1 MLRFHLHPSQCRS
14 IGQAIG
20 LTAYPPQRAAIFTMP
35 LLTRTL
41 PRLFSVGSLIR
52 AFGHSDHM
60 WSLLA
65 LAGLYDSTP
74 NIPWTRFTFKRSL
87 TPRLKSGA
95 CARANLGQRSDS
107 SSPTGSR
114 YRYIEGLRA
123 KKSQSSSTSTIR
135 LAAARMGLVV
145 VFIESIEVARNP
157 QLSDSE
163 ELFRVSGEHPEQG
176 SYD

>member
-1 MLRFHLHPSQCRS
+1 VWKHRPSHWPDGVPAAASRHIHDASAYSNSFPPIFGWEPYSRFRTSQPHL
-14 IGQAIG
+14 
-20 LTAYPPQRAAIFTMP
+20 
-35 LLTRTL
+35 
-41 PRLFSVGSLIR
+41 
-52 AFGHSDHM
+52 
-60 WSLLA
+60 SLLS
-65 LAGLYDSTP
+65 LPGLYDSTP

-87 TPRLKSGA
+87 TPRLKSVA
-95 CARANLGQRSDS
+95 CAYANLGQRSDS

-123 KKSQSSSTSTIR
+123 KKSQSSSKSRIR

-145 VFIESIEVARNP
+145 VFIESIEVARNL